1 MVSSFS
7 FGRLRPTA
15 KLLVCTMVSF
25 TIGDSVALF
34 GSAAYLYARAT
45 IQGEFTCGEVHGWFK
60 PTLKGLVLCRKINM
74 QKRGILT

>member
-1 MVSSFS
+1 MMSAFM

-15 KLLVCTMVSF
+15 KLQVYIMVSF

-45 IQGEFTCGEVHGWFK
+45 IQGEFICGEVHGWFK
-60 PTLKGLVLCRKINM
+60 PTLRGLVL
-74 QKRGILT
+74 